1 LLDGQNGF
9 AIHGVAAGDLSG
21 NSVGSL
27 GDINGDQIDDFIIG
41 ASGASPLDKI
51 GAGSSYVVFGTD
63 EGFPNPFELANLNGQ
78 NGFVLNGINA
88 GDGAGFSV
96 GRAGDINADGLADM
110 LIGAGNASP
119 NDLSKSGSTYVVFGD
134 DTIFTDSF
142 DEGGPET

>member
-1 LLDGQNGF
+1 M
-9 AIHGVAAGDLSG
+9 
-21 NSVGSL
+21 
-27 GDINGDQIDDFIIG
+27 
-41 ASGASPLDKI
+41 
-51 GAGSSYVVFGTD
+51 
-63 EGFPNPFELANLNGQ
+63 
-78 NGFVLNGINA
+78 
-88 GDGAGFSV
+88 